1 MEEESAG
8 WAGSIDGTVGRAP
21 SQKPGH
27 PGAAS
32 GQGRALPGASPA
44 GRGSG
49 APGSVSFSEP
59 FLSTPCF

>member
-1 MEEESAG
+1 MLGGLGASTGA
-8 WAGSIDGTVGRAP
+8 AGRAP

-27 PGAAS
+27 PRAAS
-32 GQGRALPGASPA
+32 GQGRALPGASRT

-49 APGSVSFSEP
+49 TPGSVSFSEP